1 MSPAP
6 SWLTE
11 TPPTSCLSSTT
22 WGTASWSWTR
32 RWARRGCWRRPSSTT
47 SPTSSSYSRRGYIT
61 GITAASRMGS
71 MFTGE
76 DLWQFIKTLYY
87 GNPPTMQG
95 AAVPRGWADPNGVNH
110 ERWMEVWTGTHRYY
124 EDFEDYELELW
135 VGQTNYYYFF
145 IKGWGGYSYTKFLK
159 WTNCSFPWNF
169 NSFSFFFNSK
179 KVQHSLFFSWEHHLS
194 KFLERELLF
203 ADLIYRCIIWNTE
216 KHLKLFPSICY
227 CHVPLF
233 PHWCLYD
240 GLNIRSQITSLTF
253 FSWSISGPTTSTGVT
268 TTQSSCAWS
277 PGSIPT
283 TPTPRTRS
291 PSRQTG
297 PRWVR
302 LCLSRVSGNGVMD
315 SLCLLERL
323 VSGTRTGEC
332 SVLTIRRFRESL
344 LIPPHIW

>member
-203 ADLIYRCIIWNTE
+203 ADLIYRCIYLKYGKASKIISLHLLLSCALIPSLVFIWWPKYQITDYITHVFQLINIGSHYQYGSDDHAEFLCVVSREYPDNTNATDKVTE
-216 KHLKLFPSICY
+216 PTDRAK
-227 CHVPLF
+227 V
-233 PHWCLYD
+233 
-240 GLNIRSQITSLTF
+240 SQIVS
-253 FSWSISGPTTSTGVT
+253 V
-268 TTQSSCAWS
+268 SCVW
-277 PGSIPT
+277 
-283 TPTPRTRS
+283 
-291 PSRQTG
+291 
-297 PRWVR
+297 
-302 LCLSRVSGNGVMD
+302 
-315 SLCLLERL
+315 
-323 VSGTRTGEC
+323 
-332 SVLTIRRFRESL
+332 
-344 LIPPHIW
+344 

>member
-1 MSPAP
+1 MAILQLCRVLQCHEDELTQMVSTMSDG
-6 SWLTE
+6 WKFE
-11 TPPTSCLSSTT
+11 QVH
-22 WGTASWSWTR
+22 
-32 RWARRGCWRRPSSTT
+32 
-47 SPTSSSYSRRGYIT
+47 ID
-61 GITAASRMGS
+61 IM
-71 MFTGE
+71 
-76 DLWQFIKTLYY
+76 KTLKTTDKNY
-87 GNPPTMQG
+87 GWVRPTFIIFYKL
-95 AAVPRGWADPNGVNH
+95 V
-110 ERWMEVWTGTHRYY
+110 
-124 EDFEDYELELW
+124 
-135 VGQTNYYYFF
+135 FF
-145 IKGWGGYSYTKFLK
+145 IEGWGGYSCTKFLK
-159 WTNCSFPWNF
+159 FTKCSFRWNF
-169 NSFSFFFNSK
+169 NSFSFFSFSIVK
-179 KVQHSLFFSWEHHLS
+179 KYSIHCS
-194 KFLERELLF
+194 FLENIIFPNSWKENYYLLTLSIDVF
-203 ADLIYRCIIWNTE
+203 IWNTE

-283 TPTPRTRS
+283 TQTPRTRS

-297 PRWVR
+297 PRWVT